1 MIYIW
6 SSPWIIKYVL
16 LCSSK
21 NVCGVWLVNAFSKFC
36 LQFFSFF
43 FTRNVWND
51 WQILSRDPFQAIV
64 SCTLIRECSIIVNH
78 LLSFTV
84 TNGKS
89 RSLVAEMHFTRD
101 VSDSAYHQL
110 HASYTCFSF
119 LYLFCFYRF
128 FFQISF
134 PLFSASFYNLKL
146 LCQMVLSHT

>member
-6 SSPWIIKYVL
+6 SSPWTKKYVL

-36 LQFFSFF
+36 LQFISFF
-43 FTRNVWND
+43 YKKCLKWLADTQPW
-51 WQILSRDPFQAIV
+51 PFSSHHVLHSYQRMQHYCE
-64 SCTLIRECSIIVNH
+64 SSLIF
-78 LLSFTV
+78 FTV

-89 RSLVAEMHFTRD
+89 RSFVAEMHFTRD